1 MVTAVSSFSN
11 TINNFQGT
19 IEALGSKFG
28 GNGNTATSGVAGS
41 LLLPPSAGSGLTLD
55 RMVIS
60 NEVHFGN
67 SLAFGT
73 VVVTN
78 GGKLC
83 LAANPDNYE
92 YSFATLNILSGGEVV
107 CIGDVAQANEAAGGS
122 SANPYGRGVSITATN
137 ITVASGGALH
147 ADRYGFSHKTG
158 PGKGGGE
165 NTGAGHGGYGAGS
178 KSETGQGMPYGSAAR
193 PTTLGSGGGYSSVD
207 TGSGG
212 GAIKL
217 AVLESIVIDGRLS
230 ADGGIST
237 HGSSYGGSGGSI
249 WAAAGTLSGS
259 GVISANGGFNN
270 GGFCG
275 SGGGRIDISETV
287 NNFSGTIEALG
298 NFTGSKGNTATRGT
312 TGSILLPQNGTGLRS
327 DLLVVTNDLYLGNG
341 AEYGKIKVEEG
352 GSLYLDA
359 NEGYD
364 LFSCDEVEVCD
375 GGRLVFVGNCMTINE
390 TMGGSAAVPYGAG
403 GTLKATNIVIREG
416 GRIDADAMGFPQK
429 SGPGRGPGSYQGAGR
444 GGAGANRDEALVANP
459 LATITLR

>member
-1 MVTAVSSFSN
+1 LVTAVSSFSN

-73 VVVTN
+73 
-78 GGKLC
+78 
-83 LAANPDNYE
+83 
-92 YSFATLNILSGGEVV
+92 
-107 CIGDVAQANEAAGGS
+107 
-122 SANPYGRGVSITATN
+122 
-137 ITVASGGALH
+137 
-147 ADRYGFSHKTG
+147 
-158 PGKGGGE
+158 
-165 NTGAGHGGYGAGS
+165 
-178 KSETGQGMPYGSAAR
+178 
-193 PTTLGSGGGYSSVD
+193 
-207 TGSGG
+207 
-212 GAIKL
+212 
-217 AVLESIVIDGRLS
+217 
-230 ADGGIST
+230 
-237 HGSSYGGSGGSI
+237 
-249 WAAAGTLSGS
+249 
-259 GVISANGGFNN
+259 
-270 GGFCG
+270 
-275 SGGGRIDISETV
+275 
-287 NNFSGTIEALG
+287 
-298 NFTGSKGNTATRGT
+298 
-312 TGSILLPQNGTGLRS
+312 
-327 DLLVVTNDLYLGNG
+327 VVTNDLYLGNG

-429 SGPGRGPGSYQGAGR
+429 SGPGRGPGSYQGAGH